1 MSKYKN
7 ITYEDVKNNEEIKT
21 YVRLADQ
28 TLGSLGYTEHSFA
41 HVVRTATV
49 AAHLLER
56 LGYPERDVEL
66 VSIAAYMHDIG
77 NVVNRQGHAQSGA
90 IIARSLLSDMH
101 MNPAE
106 IATVISAIGHH
117 DEGTAAPVNPIAAAL
132 ILADKSDVRRSRVRN
147 QKQETFDIHDR
158 VNFAV
163 KESSL
168 RLSDDNKSVFL
179 KIKIDTDICPV
190 LDYFEIFLNRMHLC
204 KQAAHYLGIWFKLVI
219 NQTEIL

>member
-1 MSKYKN
+1 MAKYKN

-28 TLGSLGYTEHSFA
+28 TLGSLGFTEHSFA

-49 AAHLLER
+49 ASHLLER
-56 LGYPERDVEL
+56 LGYSERDVEIA
-66 VSIAAYMHDIG
+66 SIASYMHDIG
-77 NVVNRQGHAQSGA
+77 NVVNRQDHAQTGA
-90 IIARSLLSDMH
+90 IMAYNLLSDMQ

-117 DEGTAAPVNPIAAAL
+117 DEGSAAPVNPIAAAL

-158 VNFAV
+158 VNYAV

-168 RLSDDNKSVFL
+168 RLSDDSKSVFL
-179 KIKIDTDICPV
+179 KIKIDTEICPV
-190 LDYFEIFLNRMHLC
+190 LDYFEIFLNRMQLC
-204 KQAAHYLGIWFKLVI
+204 KKAANYLNIKFKLVI
-219 NQTEIL
+219 NKTEIL